1 MRWQCFAPGTRSL
14 MPPLGIAKLPKTRPP
29 VGRMIDTIDV
39 KPGRNRHEIELRTD
53 MENSF
58 PRLS

>member
-1 MRWQCFAPGTRSL
+1 

-39 KPGRNRHEIELRTD
+39 KPGRNRHDIELRTD